1 MWIAGGTAKKI
12 TKRIINFILVIW
24 GVVTLIKGAGPSIRT
39 APFAWPDWS
48 ITYPIG
54 RRRCQT
60 KEVHLN
66 QRLATTNQRID
77 KEVLYP

>member
-1 MWIAGGTAKKI
+1 MKL
-12 TKRIINFILVIW
+12 KRIAAMLTAAVMAVIR
-24 GVVTLIKGAGPSIRT
+24 P